1 MKKLNVK
8 WALLIAMLTFMA
20 ACLFSDKI
28 QREVSANEEIP
39 VEDITP
45 YKTPTGDVKKF
56 LGIWMTSGY
65 NLQPQS
71 DNYTVVDSST
81 TLRTDQGRSFWTALF
96 TITSW
101 AHYQWYETTDGT
113 KWTEVSKK
121 NGGTKKNLTVTP
133 KEIGTK
139 YYQQEVQWYMAIPTL
154 LAPTVYSKVAAVHAL
169 DKHVSATDVEVSV
182 DDDYIYNYDSEITT
196 TSTYA
201 HAKVTPTNFTGDI
214 KWSIDNTDL
223 ATIDEDSGLITANTR
238 TKSGVVTVTATAINN
253 DGTKVSGSAEVTVGG
268 GLEDQTVKA
277 GETAK
282 FELMGNIGEFDE
294 QEDMNYSIRWF
305 KEDPITHQQSEI
317 EVGNNATSHTTPKT
331 TLNDDG
337 TLFFAYITVK
347 ANGKTYEYTTN
358 EATLHVLP
366 DGGPDISLEDTLENK
381 TFDNSSD
388 NSTNLYDVNS
398 DDNIVFK
405 TTITNNSSS
414 GQLKDATYNLPL
426 RAGTTINKV
435 TLDDQELS
443 DTDYEV
449 KKDSD
454 SSELT
459 LIVKNI
465 NLGIQ
470 KSADLVVNTTVGTVN
485 KRESY
490 RSIAYLTGTD
500 DSGSSVQKI
509 GTPRSLNLTTNKLEY
524 TIKDID
530 YGSIRPIGND
540 QVIFRQNDESNWP
553 DNVMDVDDMRR
564 DKTPI
569 TLSVS
574 QDSDFVSED
583 SKNTLAGHLKFF
595 DDDYEQDLLTGSAIV
610 SQTKSGQEMTSL
622 SWQADKGILLELDNK
637 QLNASGNYE
646 TKLNWVFTDS
656 I

>member
-45 YKTPTGDVKKF
+45 YKTPTGDVRKF

-71 DNYTVVDSST
+71 NNYTVVDSST
-81 TLRTDQGRSFWTALF
+81 TLRTDQGRSWLSAL
-96 TITSW
+96 TSGLAP
-101 AHYQWYETTDGT
+101 AHYQWYETTDGK

-139 YYQQEVQWYMAIPTL
+139 YYQQEVKWYYIFSPL
-154 LAPTVYSKVAAVHAL
+154 SPTVYSKVAAVHAL
-169 DKHVSATDVEVSV
+169 DKHVSATDIDVSV
-182 DDDYIYNYDSEITT
+182 DDDYIYNYSSEITT

-201 HAKVTPTNFTGDI
+201 HATVTPANFTGDI

-223 ATIDEDSGLITANTR
+223 ATIDEESGLITANTR
-238 TKSGVVTVTATAINN
+238 TKSGIVTVTATAINN
-253 DGTKVSGSAEVTVGG
+253 DGTTVSNNTTVTVGG

-305 KEDPITHQQSEI
+305 KEDPITHEQSEI
-317 EVGNNATSHTTPKT
+317 EVGKNSISHTTPET

-347 ANGKTYEYTTN
+347 ANGKNYEYTTN

-366 DGGPDISLEDTLENK
+366 DGGPDITLDDTLENK

-398 DDNIVFK
+398 DDNVVFK
-405 TTITNNSSS
+405 TTVTNNSSG
-414 GQLKDATYNLPL
+414 GQLKDATYHLPL

-435 TLDDQELS
+435 TLDNQELS
-443 DTDYEV
+443 DSDYEV

-454 SSELT
+454 TNELT
-459 LIVKNI
+459 LVVKNI

-470 KSADLVVNTTVGTVN
+470 KSADLVVDTTVGTVN
-485 KRESY
+485 KRENY
-490 RSIAYLTGTD
+490 RSIGYLTGTD
-500 DSGSSVQKI
+500 DSGSNVQKI
-509 GTPRSLNLTTNKLEY
+509 GAPRSLNLTTNKLEY

-530 YGSIRPIGND
+530 YGSIKPIGND
-540 QVIFRQNDESNWP
+540 QVIFRQNNESNWP
-553 DNVMDVDDMRR
+553 DNIMDVDDMRR

-583 SKNTLAGHLKFF
+583 KKSTLSGHLKFF

-610 SQTKSGQEMTSL
+610 SQTKAGQEMSSL
-622 SWQADKGILLELDNK
+622 SWQADRGILLELDNQ

>member
-8 WALLIAMLTFMA
+8 WAILIAMLTFMA

-45 YKTPTGDVKKF
+45 YKTPTGDVRKF

-71 DNYTVVDSST
+71 NNYTVVDSPT
-81 TLRTDQGRSFWTALF
+81 TLRTDSGRSLWTAVTSLF
-96 TITSW
+96 AP
-101 AHYQWYETTDGT
+101 AHYQWYETTDGK
-113 KWTEVSKK
+113 KWTAISKK

-133 KEIGTK
+133 TEIGTK
-139 YYQQEVQWYMAIPTL
+139 YYQQEVEWYFMTSL
-154 LAPTVYSKVAAVHAL
+154 LAPSVYSKVAAIHAL
-169 DKHVSATDVEVSV
+169 DKHVAATGIKVSV
-182 DDDYIYNYDSEITT
+182 DDKYLYNYESEITT

-201 HAKVTPTNFTGDI
+201 HAKVTPENFTGDI

-223 ATIDEDSGLITANTR
+223 ATIDEDSGLITANSR
-238 TKSGVVTVTATAINN
+238 TKSGIVTVTGTAVNN
-253 DGTKVSGSAEVTVGG
+253 DGTTVSDDVEVTIGG

-277 GETAK
+277 GETAE
-282 FELMGNIGEFDE
+282 FALMGNIGEFEE
-294 QEDMNYSIRWF
+294 QEDMNYTIRWF
-305 KEDPITHQQSEI
+305 KEDPITHEQSEI
-317 EVGNNATSHTTPKT
+317 EVGNNTVSHTTPKT

-347 ANGKTYEYTTN
+347 ISGRTYEYTTN

-366 DGGPDISLEDTLENK
+366 DGGPDITLDDTMENK
-381 TFDNSSD
+381 TYDNTSD
-388 NSTNLYDVNS
+388 NSTNLYDVNK
-398 DDNIVFK
+398 DDEVVFK

-414 GQLKDATYNLPL
+414 GQLKDASYNLPL

-435 TLDDQELS
+435 TLDDKELS

-454 SSELT
+454 SNELT

-470 KSADLVVNTTVGTVN
+470 KSASLVVDTKISDVN
-485 KRESY
+485 KREVY
-490 RSIAYLTGTD
+490 RSIGYLTGSD
-500 DSGSSVQKI
+500 DSGGSVQKI

-524 TIKDID
+524 TVKDLD
-530 YGSIRPIGND
+530 YGSIKPIGND
-540 QVIFRQNDESNWP
+540 QVIFRQNNESNWP

-574 QDSDFVSED
+574 QDNDFVSED
-583 SKNTLAGHLKFF
+583 KKNTLSGHLKFF
-595 DDDYEQDLLTGSAIV
+595 DDDYEQDLLVGSAIV
-610 SQTKSGQEMTSL
+610 SQTKAGQEMTSL
-622 SWQADKGILLELDNK
+622 SWQANKGVLLELDNTK
-637 QLNASGNYE
+637 LNASGKYE

>member
-45 YKTPTGDVKKF
+45 YKTPTGDVRKF

-71 DNYTVVDSST
+71 NNYTVVDSST
-81 TLRTDQGRSFWTALF
+81 TLRTDQGRSWLSAL
-96 TITSW
+96 TSGLAP
-101 AHYQWYETTDGT
+101 AHYQWYETNDGK

-139 YYQQEVQWYMAIPTL
+139 YYQQEVKWYYIFSPL
-154 LAPTVYSKVAAVHAL
+154 SPTVYSKVAAVHAL
-169 DKHVSATDVEVSV
+169 DKHVSATDIDVSV
-182 DDDYIYNYDSEITT
+182 DDDYIYNYSSEITT

-201 HAKVTPTNFTGDI
+201 HATVTPANFTGDI

-223 ATIDEDSGLITANTR
+223 ATIDEESGLITANTR
-238 TKSGVVTVTATAINN
+238 TKSGIVTVTATAINN
-253 DGTKVSGSAEVTVGG
+253 DGTTVSNNTTVTVGG

-305 KEDPITHQQSEI
+305 KEDPITHEQSEI
-317 EVGNNATSHTTPKT
+317 EVGKNSISHTTPET

-347 ANGKTYEYTTN
+347 ANGKNYEYTTN

-366 DGGPDISLEDTLENK
+366 DGGPDITLDDTLENK

-398 DDNIVFK
+398 DDNVVFK
-405 TTITNNSSS
+405 TTVTNNSSG
-414 GQLKDATYNLPL
+414 GQLKDATYHLPL

-435 TLDDQELS
+435 TLDNQELS
-443 DTDYEV
+443 DSDYEV

-454 SSELT
+454 TNELT
-459 LIVKNI
+459 LVVKNI

-470 KSADLVVNTTVGTVN
+470 KSADLVVDTTVGTVN
-485 KRESY
+485 KRENY
-490 RSIAYLTGTD
+490 RSIGYLTGTD
-500 DSGSSVQKI
+500 DSGSNVQKI
-509 GTPRSLNLTTNKLEY
+509 GAPRSLNLTTNKLEY

-530 YGSIRPIGND
+530 YGSIKPIGND
-540 QVIFRQNDESNWP
+540 QVIFRQNNESNWP
-553 DNVMDVDDMRR
+553 DNIMDVDDMRR

-583 SKNTLAGHLKFF
+583 KKSTLSGHLKFF

-610 SQTKSGQEMTSL
+610 SQTKAGQEMSSL
-622 SWQADKGILLELDNK
+622 SWQADRGILLELDNQ

>member
-45 YKTPTGDVKKF
+45 YKTPTGDVRKF

-65 NLQPQS
+65 NLQPQPN
-71 DNYTVVDSST
+71 NYTVVDSPT
-81 TLRTDQGRSFWTALF
+81 TLRTDQGRSFIAFLATAL
-96 TITSW
+96 
-101 AHYQWYETTDGT
+101 APARYQWYETTDGK

-139 YYQQEVQWYMAIPTL
+139 YYQQKVEWYIVFSVL
-154 LAPTVYSKVAAVHAL
+154 SPTVYSKVAAVHAL
-169 DKHVSATDVEVSV
+169 DKHVSATDIEVSV
-182 DDDYIYNYDSEITT
+182 DDDYIYNYSSDITT

-201 HAKVTPTNFTGDI
+201 HATVTPANFTGDI
-214 KWSIDNTDL
+214 KWSIDNEDL

-238 TKSGVVTVTATAINN
+238 TKSGIVTVTATAINN
-253 DGTKVSGSAEVTVGG
+253 DGTTVSNSAEVTVGG

-277 GETAK
+277 GETAEFK
-282 FELMGNIGEFDE
+282 LMGNIGEFEE
-294 QEDMNYSIRWF
+294 QEDLNYTIRWF
-305 KEDPITHQQSEI
+305 KEDPITHEQSEI
-317 EVGNNATSHTTPKT
+317 EVGKNSVSHTTPKT

-347 ANGKTYEYTTN
+347 ASGKTYEYTTN

-366 DGGPDISLEDTLENK
+366 DGGPDITLDDTLENK
-381 TFDNSSD
+381 TYSNTSD
-388 NSTNLYDVNS
+388 NSTNLYDVNK
-398 DDNIVFK
+398 DDEVVFK
-405 TTITNNSSS
+405 TDIVNNSSS
-414 GQLKDATYNLPL
+414 GQLKNASYNLPL
-426 RAGTTINKV
+426 RAGTTIKKV

-449 KKDSD
+449 KTNSD
-454 SSELT
+454 TDELT
-459 LIVKNI
+459 LVVKNI
-465 NLGIQ
+465 NLGIH
-470 KSADLVVNTTVGTVN
+470 KTASLVVDTKVSDVN
-485 KRESY
+485 KRETY
-490 RSIAYLTGTD
+490 RTIGYLVGKD
-500 DSGSSVQKI
+500 DSGNDVQKI
-509 GTPRSLNLTTNKLEY
+509 SSPRSLNLTTNKLEY

-530 YGSIRPIGND
+530 YGSIKPIGND
-540 QVIFRQNDESNWP
+540 QVIFRQNNESNWP